1 LFTRSAT
8 WGAIQLLFLFYFG
21 SAVFFC
27 KVLQDDHICPN
38 DPTDQNRF
46 YYGWLTTIYFA
57 SVTMATV
64 GYGDIN
70 FTNSSA
76 GNPWRMY
83 IGSVFIL
90 VSILMGYTV
99 LATAANANL
108 ERMGNRSKIS
118 RYIVE
123 RFNTE
128 GDRLPL
134 HKQIRIV
141 AGFRMAELV
150 LFLIFHVSAGVFAA
164 RFAIRYSNQPEH
176 QWSWMTTYYWAIQ
189 TVTTVGKHKNK
200 KDSVVARLGK
210 VVCL

>member
-1 LFTRSAT
+1 M
-8 WGAIQLLFLFYFG
+8 LFLFYLG

-27 KVLQDDHICPN
+27 RVLQDGDICPD
-38 DPTDQNRF
+38 DPTEQNRS
-46 YYGWLTTIYFA
+46 YYGWLTTVYFA
-57 SVTMATV
+57 SVTMSTV

-70 FTNSSA
+70 FADSSA

-99 LATAANANL
+99 LAAAANANL

-118 RYIVE
+118 SYIVE
-123 RFNTE
+123 RFSAE
-128 GDRLPL
+128 GDRVPL

-141 AGFRMAELV
+141 AGFRMAELIM
-150 LFLIFHVSAGVFAA
+150 FFIFHISTGVFAA
-164 RFAIRYSNQPEH
+164 RFAIRYSNSPEH

-189 TVTTVGKHKNK
+189 TVTTVGKHNNR
-200 KDSVVARLGK
+200 KDLAVAPLNEDI
-210 VVCL
+210 CLCPFSNWF